1 LYTIPPYDEPTLI
14 QQVAEGN
21 ETAFRKL
28 VHQYA
33 DVLGSHIYRITH
45 DREQSKEI
53 VQDVFLKIWQTRESL
68 IAVRN
73 FRTYLYV
80 VSRNQAL
87 NAIRSVIR
95 ERIRRKKWEQSIFTE
110 AVDEDEKTREQQL
123 TLIDKAISAL
133 PAQQQKAWL
142 LSRREGL
149 RYKDI
154 AKQMNLSPETVK
166 KYIQY
171 ASLAITR
178 YIETHT
184 GIILIGLM
192 LQFH

>member
-1 LYTIPPYDEPTLI
+1 MYTIPPYEEQSLLL
-14 QQVAEGN
+14 QVAEGD

-33 DVLGSHIYRITH
+33 DLLGVYIYRLIH
-45 DREQSKEI
+45 NREQTEEI

-68 IAVRN
+68 TTIRN

-80 VSRNQAL
+80 ISRNQAL
-87 NAIRSVIR
+87 NAIRSLIR
-95 ERIRRKKWEQSIFTE
+95 ERNRRKKWEQSIFTE
-110 AVDEDEKTREQQL
+110 AFEDDALNREQQL
-123 TLIDKAISAL
+123 SLMDKAINTV

-154 AKQMNLSPETVK
+154 AKQMDLSPETVK

-178 YIETHT
+178 YFETHL
-184 GIILIGLM
+184 GIALFCL
-192 LQFH
+192 LV

>member
-1 LYTIPPYDEPTLI
+1 MYTIAPYDEQALL
-14 QQVAEGN
+14 QQVAEGD

-28 VHQYA
+28 VQQYA
-33 DVLGSHIYRITH
+33 DLLGSHIYRLLH
-45 DREQSKEI
+45 NREQTEEI

-68 IAVRN
+68 TAVRN

-87 NAIRSVIR
+87 NAIRSLIR
-95 ERIRRKKWEQSIFTE
+95 ERNRRKKWEQSIFTQ
-110 AVDEDEKTREQQL
+110 AVEEDELIREQQL
-123 TLIDKAISAL
+123 SLMDKAIGVL
-133 PAQQQKAWL
+133 PVQQQKAWL

-154 AKQMNLSPETVK
+154 AKQMNLSQETVK

-178 YIETHT
+178 YIETHP
-184 GIILIGLM
+184 GIAL
-192 LQFH
+192 